1 MMKIYDP
8 DIWVVVKISNTLAD
22 NPTVIYKILA
32 GWYGGFDV
40 GDRWQ
45 LNGGIVKIVEDGI
58 YIVHGYSGSIYRC
71 PKDCER
77 TNMLTQSIFESLKSN
92 YNNKNIEVNIVSMNS
107 IKEKFK

>member
-22 NPTVIYKILA
+22 KPTVIYKILA
-32 GWYGGFDV
+32 GWYGGFDK

-77 TNMLTQSIFESLKSN
+77 TNMLTQSMFESFKRNSSS
-92 YNNKNIEVNIVSMNS
+92 KGFEFTIVSMDS
-107 IKEKFK
+107 IKEELR